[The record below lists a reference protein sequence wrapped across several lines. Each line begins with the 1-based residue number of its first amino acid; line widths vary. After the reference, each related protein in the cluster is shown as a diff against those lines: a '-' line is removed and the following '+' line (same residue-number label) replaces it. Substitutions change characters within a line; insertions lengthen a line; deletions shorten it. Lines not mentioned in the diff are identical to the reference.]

1 MAAEFFRWE
10 FATAVAGIGLGV
22 NPFDEPNVTESKRN
36 TSKALDIF
44 SREGKLP
51 HVEPAATRGALR
63 IYTQSDGHG
72 QPRGQG
78 DLVGALR
85 EHIARAP
92 AAGYFQIGAYFAPTA
107 ERTLALRGLQAS
119 LRDGTAKAS
128 TLGYGPR
135 FLHSTGQLHKGG
147 APLGCFIQL
156 TTGHPDDLPIPGRK
170 ESFGTLIDAQAR
182 GDLEALGA
190 HDLPALRLD
199 LGDDVEAGLTELGV
213 VLREALS

>member
-1 MAAEFFRWE
+1 MGAPDVYSDDRVFVRLGPENDSEWHRDVDAKLAALTGAGHPLIDIRLDDASWVAAEFFRWE

-92 AAGYFQIGAYFAPTA
+92 AAGYFQIGAYFAPTE
-107 ERTLALRGLQAS
+107 ERTLALQAS
-119 LRDGTAKAS
+119 AS
-128 TLGYGPR
+128 RTPR
-135 FLHSTGQLHKGG
+135 SPST
-147 APLGCFIQL
+147 
-156 TTGHPDDLPIPGRK
+156 PIWP
-170 ESFGTLIDAQAR
+170 ST
-182 GDLEALGA
+182 
-190 HDLPALRLD
+190 
-199 LGDDVEAGLTELGV
+199 
-213 VLREALS
+213 